1 MQKPLEELTQQSLRI
16 SVYSSTSQS
25 FFGRLHYSTI
35 YSKDAAIQE
44 LSLAFSLPSVY
55 SKNPVPY

>member
-16 SVYSSTSQS
+16 SVQSSTYPL
-25 FFGRLHYSTI
+25 FFGSLHCPTI
-35 YSKDAAIQE
+35 YSKDVAAYR
-44 LSLAFSLPSVY
+44 LSPAFFLPSVY